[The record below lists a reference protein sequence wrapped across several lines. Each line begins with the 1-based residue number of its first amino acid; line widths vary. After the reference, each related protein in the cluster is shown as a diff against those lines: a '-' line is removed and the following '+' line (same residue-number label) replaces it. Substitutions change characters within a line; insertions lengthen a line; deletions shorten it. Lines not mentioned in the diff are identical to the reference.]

1 MAIPR
6 LHKEMSIFDP
16 DSTIDAGIEDAGS
29 KATNYLTTITGTS
42 GISVHDAGDT
52 SNYANISSSGMDVVQ
67 GGTSV
72 ASFGSTAR
80 IGVIED
86 GAYTKITASG
96 LQLVNERVSS
106 TSMCMEFC
114 YGTTNKGIW
123 TGSTASTETGPYA
136 SIGMAR
142 ATTDVFA
149 QYIGTSPRNGIGKYS
164 VTFGGA
170 GASGY
175 SSMASGYSQ
184 SSGDYST
191 AIGFACFA
199 YGHFSLALGAGTTK
213 EENNY
218 IRVSPLV
225 AQGDYSV
232 SIGRATIADGDNSTV
247 IGKFND
253 TGNAAFTIGNGS
265 GSDTGQRSDAFVV
278 DWNGDTT
285 AAGRFISTAM
295 AGMIQMFGGSTAPT
309 GWLLCNGAAV
319 SRTDYAALF
328 AVIGTTYGTGDG
340 STTFNLPN
348 LQGRFPLGSSSSY
361 ALAATGGSAD
371 AIVPY
376 HNHSMTSVLTSASVS
391 IASTKAAT
399 GSSGISDIMRDT
411 NGIGTLTST
420 DYAGTSGNLT
430 GANMPPYVA
439 VNYIICTGI

>member
-52 SNYANISSSGMDVVQ
+52 SNYVNISSSGMDVVQ

-72 ASFGSTAR
+72 ASFGSEAR
-80 IGVIED
+80 IGSQTSGNYAIVDSDSFDVYNATYGSTPIAHIGYGEGND
-86 GAYTKITASG
+86 GSGGTSSKPYYTFGTRTSGSGIGNWSVVAGYNAIASGFASHAEGSRTTASAVGSHAEGYATTASDFDSHAEGSNTTASG
-96 LQLVNERVSS
+96 IYSHTQN
-106 TSMCMEFC
+106 F
-114 YGTTNKGIW
+114 YTTAGYAYQ
-123 TGSTASTETGPYA
+123 TA
-136 SIGMAR
+136 
-142 ATTDVFA
+142 
-149 QYIGTSPRNGIGKYS
+149 IGKYN
-164 VTFGGA
+164 
-170 GASGY
+170 
-175 SSMASGYSQ
+175 
-184 SSGDYST
+184 DNKST
-191 AIGFACFA
+191 TLF
-199 YGHFSLALGAGTTK
+199 
-213 EENNY
+213 E
-218 IRVSPLV
+218 
-225 AQGDYSV
+225 
-232 SIGRATIADGDNSTV
+232 
-247 IGKFND
+247 
-253 TGNAAFTIGNGS
+253 IGNGTADNARSNALEVDTS
-265 GSDTGQRSDAFVV
+265 GNV
-278 DWNGDTT
+278 T
-285 AAGRFISTAM
+285 AAGRFITASA
-295 AGMIQMFGGSTAPT
+295 AGFIQMFGGSTAPT

-328 AVIGTTYGTGDG
+328 AVIGTTYGAGDG

-361 ALAATGGSAD
+361 SLASTGGSAD

-439 VNYIICTGI
+439 VYVWKRTA